1 MEKRIFSIPDISC
14 GHCVVAV
21 KDELE
26 EMEGVSTVVG
36 NLDDKAVTVEWDFPA
51 TLDKILE
58 KLDEINYPS
67 N

>member
-14 GHCVVAV
+14 GHCVAAV

-67 N
+67 I